1 MIGFVRK
8 QNKDLK
14 DERKMLSSPTMLILL
29 TIITIVFSVINIGIG
44 AIKISPT
51 EIMALLL
58 GKGNP
63 DYLFLIVEYRIPR
76 IIVAVLVGC
85 GLAVS
90 GVIMQSTMQNNLAA
104 PDTIGVSSG
113 AGLIAV
119 IITLLFPSSA
129 AGTISVAAFAGGAIA
144 AVFIYLLAYRSGIE
158 PIRLAL
164 VGIAVSAFCSAG
176 IELLVSKANPN
187 VNSALIWLSGSLW
200 GRTWEDVFTLIP
212 WIAVFLPLTW
222 FLAIQMD
229 VINLGDEMAKGLG
242 IRVERIR
249 LLLITCAVAL
259 AGSAVATV
267 GTLGFVGLIGP
278 HIARKLVGSRHKI
291 LVPTAGII
299 GSLLVLITDT
309 IGRALIPPTEI
320 PAGLIIAIVG
330 APYFL
335 YLLKRESKRKF
346 N

>member
-104 PDTIGVSSG
+104 SDTIGVSSG

-129 AGTISVAAFAGGAIA
+129 AGTISVAAFVGGAVA

-212 WIAVFLPLTW
+212 WIVVFLPLTW